1 MHMRA
6 DSHRES
12 LFRDVPSGGHLVDC
26 YHHNLAIVSRML
38 YDTMGERLSW
48 RPCMH
53 DEGEREIHYF
63 ESVVRGERVQYSQ

>member
-53 DEGEREIHYF
+53 DEGE
-63 ESVVRGERVQYSQ
+63 